1 MKNTA
6 RLIAAVLLAAS
17 VLTVPVAAYGA
28 PGDVGSEGP
37 SHAGT
42 GTPTGAKRAESV
54 LWFND
59 GSWWGNLWDTRTLDF
74 HIFRFEETRKQWVD
88 TGVTTETRANTH
100 HDVLW
105 DGTTLSV
112 ASHMFVADGVA
123 AVAGNPSTLRRYG
136 YNTATDTYTLLGS
149 SRINEMRTES
159 LVIDKDRQG
168 QLWAT
173 WQQGN
178 QIFVNNTGTDG
189 ATWGTPFPLPGG
201 SVSVDDTSALIA
213 FGGRVGILWSRQSS
227 TPAPSDGFYWSVHV
241 DGATRTEWTEPV
253 AAVTG
258 ARSGDD
264 HMNLKWL
271 DASGGR
277 VFAAV
282 KTSFSSA
289 AQPLI
294 QLLAMDST
302 GTWSQTTIATVSE
315 CPNRVIVLIDEAAQR
330 LRTFATYP
338 KPSGTTNAGA
348 CSSSGGAIYE
358 KSTPLDNIK
367 FTTDKTPRI
376 VDADQLVHNVS
387 STKQNL
393 NNALSG
399 GASTANSGLMII
411 AHVARTSTYWYYNES
426 GGATPPPADTTPP
439 ETTITAGPTGAVTAT
454 GATFEFTSS
463 EAGSTFEC
471 QLDAEPFTTCTSPKS
486 YPGLADGQHTFSVR
500 ASDAAGNTDATPATR
515 TWTIGSA
522 DTSPPETAITAGPS
536 GTVTTTDATFE
547 FTSSEAGSSF
557 ECQLD
562 AAGYAACTSPMAH
575 LGLAD
580 GQHTFDVRA
589 RDAAGNTDPTPAT
602 RTWTVVTTPPSAG
615 IVRSASSS
623 AVNTTAAT
631 ALRIAQPSG
640 VVAGDVLVGC
650 VTLNGGSMRTEGV
663 PAGWSPLASLTSLA
677 NPKVYGYFKIAT
689 SDEPTEYVWTTT
701 STTGGGVVARYSG
714 AAGLDTA
721 AASASGAAASSGTV
735 GPVTTTTANAMLVGC
750 MGVNSSS
757 ATLSSPAGMTEIVE
771 TGARRFELADGLEPT
786 VGPSG
791 TKTWTF
797 SSTREWAGWLV
808 ALRPR

>member
-1 MKNTA
+1 M
-6 RLIAAVLLAAS
+6 
-17 VLTVPVAAYGA
+17 
-28 PGDVGSEGP
+28 
-37 SHAGT
+37 
-42 GTPTGAKRAESV
+42 
-54 LWFND
+54 
-59 GSWWGNLWDTRTLDF
+59 
-74 HIFRFEETRKQWVD
+74 
-88 TGVTTETRANTH
+88 
-100 HDVLW
+100 
-105 DGTTLSV
+105 
-112 ASHMFVADGVA
+112 
-123 AVAGNPSTLRRYG
+123 
-136 YNTATDTYTLLGS
+136 
-149 SRINEMRTES
+149 
-159 LVIDKDRQG
+159 
-168 QLWAT
+168 
-173 WQQGN
+173 
-178 QIFVNNTGTDG
+178 
-189 ATWGTPFPLPGG
+189 
-201 SVSVDDTSALIA
+201 
-213 FGGRVGILWSRQSS
+213 
-227 TPAPSDGFYWSVHV
+227 
-241 DGATRTEWTEPV
+241 
-253 AAVTG
+253 G

-294 QLLAMDST
+294 QLLAMDTT
-302 GTWSQTTIATVSE
+302 GTWSKTTIATVSE
-315 CPNRVIVLIDEAAQR
+315 CPNRVILLIDEAAQR

-338 KPSGTTNAGA
+338 KPSGTTNAGV
-348 CSSSGGAIYE
+348 CTSSGGAIYE
-358 KSTPLDNIK
+358 RSTPLNNIN

-376 VDADQLVHNVS
+376 VDADELVHNVS

-393 NNALSG
+393 NNALTG
-399 GASTANSGLMII
+399 GASTTNSGLMII
-411 AHVARTSTYWYYNES
+411 ADVAGTSTYWYYHES

-454 GATFEFTSS
+454 DATFEFTSS

-471 QLDAEPFTTCTSPKS
+471 QLDAEPFTTCTSPKP
-486 YPGLADGQHTFSVR
+486 YPGLATGQHTFSVR
-500 ASDAAGNTDATPATR
+500 ATDAAGNTDATPATR

-522 DTSPPETAITAGPS
+522 DTSPPETAITAGPT
-536 GTVTTTDATFE
+536 GVVTARDATFE

-562 AAGYAACTSPMAH
+562 AAGYAACTSPKPYP
-575 LGLAD
+575 GLAD

-602 RTWTVVTTPPSAG
+602 RTWTVGTTPPSAG
-615 IVRSASSS
+615 IVRSAFSS

-677 NPKVYGYFKIAT
+677 NPKVYGYFKVAT

-714 AAGLDTA
+714 AAGLDA
-721 AASASGAAASSGTV
+721 APASASGAAASSGTV

-771 TGARRFELADGLEPT
+771 TGARRFELADGLQPT
-786 VGPSG
+786 AGPSG

-797 SSTREWAGWLV
+797 SSAREWAGWLV